1 MADYIKPVS
10 FQGAPV
16 DDQLA
21 IQRQQ
26 RLAQMLQQQASDPLQ
41 ANQMVSGRAVP
52 IGLAQGLSKLAQ
64 GYFAGTA
71 ADKADTMARDAVQR
85 QRESRQSTL
94 GQLGGVDEDT
104 AIKIALSSEDP
115 AIQQMGMEMYKKK
128 LMPKEYGSQ
137 VHYDQNGK
145 AFLTGKTGEVKYLE
159 GVAARDK
166 KEVTKGGEVYNPYDV
181 QPGTTFQ
188 DPNKP
193 FSLGPGGTPVPNA
206 PYQQYELANS
216 KAKAPNVS
224 VNTAQ
229 QPFLQGLGKT
239 ASEAVQAGFDQA
251 KAAQDVLRNV
261 AQIKSAG
268 DKIFSGPGANARVT
282 LAQIG
287 EVLGVNGK
295 DTTEKLANTRNVIQG
310 LARQE
315 LAAAGQMKGQ
325 GQITENERAILKKAE
340 SGDLSNMTKVDLAVL
355 LGALE
360 KTANYRIN
368 SHNQTLERL
377 KQDPN
382 AASMVPYMT
391 LPGMNK
397 EMQNRQVVVDF

>member
-41 ANQMVSGRAVP
+41 ANQMVSGRVVP

-85 QRESRQSTL
+85 QREARQSTL

>member
-10 FQGAPV
+10 FQGAPI

-26 RLAQMLQQQASDPLQ
+26 RLAQMLQQQASEPIQ

>member
-10 FQGAPV
+10 FQGAPI

-26 RLAQMLQQQASDPLQ
+26 RLAQMLQQQASEPLQ